1 MGIVTPL
8 YHKKA
13 IDLLSRIVMAEKND
27 VVAKYEHS
35 FPSAAVDPRL
45 VHRVLLT
52 DPVDFPS
59 LTMSGRPRMTTTQTY
74 TDFSDTLQ
82 ESRTSTINSS
92 GIHLVDM
99 QTLVRGAARDVL
111 YQRVQTNQSLE
122 PAKEVLLELHNK
134 VRQLIPSRKD
144 LHSLLK
150 DEDVRQAENLFQLQS
165 ATLVIAQA
173 ILQLESP
180 ARSASTQEFI
190 RSQSKS
196 IPSSSNDEL
205 NPESISSLITPL
217 FFLLWKVEL
226 CAADMQDF
234 YLANVWAPQIHQ
246 NGKILEHEHFQSQ
259 YGKFADST
267 TAPNTR
273 QWIQFLLDERE
284 QQKGGDT
291 ITSSRQSRVWRQDL
305 LAKGW
310 IEDIMFRSPELP
322 VLALPEILALDA
334 ENLADIRQV
343 TRLAMAGSAL
353 ALHACTSAGQSTDAL
368 NRQVQDR
375 SLEVQRVTLVQAM
388 NQQQQRS
395 PADYERVVGDAVVAL
410 ALQWNSDMD
419 DATVSSLR
427 NRVTVTLRGEDPV
440 LTLLN
445 GRMKEC
451 FAELVVK
458 LREPAATSAN
468 VVPAALKSGRP
479 MAVDGVAVP
488 VERPSDPFL
497 IDAKQLFYSRGLAF
511 YASDLAQAA
520 KQAAQVIA
528 LAFDLYGEVLLD
540 RIILEA
546 DIHSELK

>member
-1 MGIVTPL
+1 
-8 YHKKA
+8 
-13 IDLLSRIVMAEKND
+13 MAEKNE
-27 VVAKYEHS
+27 VVAKGVDQNASRNTSEHS
-35 FPSAAVDPRL
+35 LPSAAVDPRL

-52 DPVDFPS
+52 DPADFSS
-59 LTMSGRPRMTTTQTY
+59 LTMSGHPRMTTTQTY
-74 TDFSDTLQ
+74 TEFSDSL
-82 ESRTSTINSS
+82 EGSRTSSSSSRSGGSHPIN
-92 GIHLVDM
+92 M

-111 YQRVQTNQSLE
+111 CQKVQTSQSLE

-150 DEDVRQAENLFQLQS
+150 DEGVQQAENVSQLQS

-173 ILQLESP
+173 LLQLESP

-190 RSQSKS
+190 QSHSKAM
-196 IPSSSNDEL
+196 PASSNGEM

-217 FFLLWKVEL
+217 FYLMWKVEL

-246 NGKILEHEHFQSQ
+246 NGMSLTHEYFQAQ

-267 TAPNTR
+267 TAPKTR
-273 QWIQFLLDERE
+273 QWIQSLLDK
-284 QQKGGDT
+284 QQQQVGDT
-291 ITSSRQSRVWRQDL
+291 SIATSRQSRAWRQDV

-322 VLALPEILALDA
+322 ALALPEILALDA
-334 ENLADIRQV
+334 DNLANIRQV

-353 ALHACTSAGQSTDAL
+353 ALHACTTAGQSTDAL
-368 NRQVQDR
+368 NQQVQDR
-375 SLEVQRVTLVQAM
+375 SLEVQRVALVQAM
-388 NQQQQRS
+388 NEQQRRS

-419 DATVSSLR
+419 DAAVLSLR

-440 LTLLN
+440 LKLLN

-451 FAELVVK
+451 FAQLVVK
-458 LREPAATSAN
+458 LREPTAASAN

-479 MAVDGVAVP
+479 MVVDGSAAP

-497 IDAKQLFYSRGLAF
+497 KDAKQLFCSRGLAF

-520 KQAAQVIA
+520 KEAAQVSD
-528 LAFDLYGEVLLD
+528 LAWKLYGEVFLD

-546 DIHSELK
+546 DIRS